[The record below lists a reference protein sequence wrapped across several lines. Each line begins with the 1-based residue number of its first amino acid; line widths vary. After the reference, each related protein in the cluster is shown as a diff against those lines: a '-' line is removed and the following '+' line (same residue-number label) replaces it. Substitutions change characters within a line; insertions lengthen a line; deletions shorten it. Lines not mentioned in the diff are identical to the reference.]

1 MSTAVKPILSFAP
14 KAAVLG
20 ALIAIVTQSADT
32 GPTALRAAESIPAAS
47 GTSSDGVGHP
57 HLRINGPKGKVTIDW
72 AGRGKLEWASSP
84 YGPWQA
90 VGDVEGA
97 FALEPSHAAAFFRV
111 RRSDDD
117 IHHAATWLLD
127 LLPPIGDEPKAF
139 DETLRDFLRIDVCAI
154 EPDGSCSNVVTLS
167 AADLRL
173 QNNFYHLDWSA
184 PTNLVGRDLRFRL
197 FVAGLEVDSFESAAH
212 GDSTLPIKFRVD
224 DHPRLRT
231 HVLHEQGFGAK
242 EVAAVLVNEF
252 ALDAPRAI
260 QVLFWDNYDAI
271 AVAEAL
277 RDVFHYA
284 AEATVQLLKSNGRST
299 EEATAVLKEVYGETA
314 SVAAQILQRAGYPC
328 LEVAVAV
335 SSVYQLP
342 FSEVLPIM
350 TAVGC
355 APAANCEYPP
365 PPPNETRLA
374 TANLLWFVD
383 TAFQPLPPLA
393 GHRDNFD
400 SSLLDFLVIDIFE
413 VADGSRTLAARIT
426 GDTGRGPERLSLH
439 PNFYKFVWKPGTTAA
454 GTTFEFR
461 YSVAGL
467 DLGFIP
473 VASENPGALPDQ
485 FRIDNHPVVRARV
498 LHHQQQPAGD
508 LATALRREFAL
519 RDDDMVRILFEENF
533 SPTEIG
539 EGLIDA
545 YNATPVEAANA
556 LRRARLGATTTLRML
571 ESAFGEANVTNNV
584 TTLRL
589 ASFTVPEVWRA
600 LEIVRL
606 LKDKDIEEI
615 LLAGGYAKDDVI
627 AALAPRLLA
636 KYACLID
643 KSGPTVYLHPAERY
657 FPSSLDWFLERASL
671 AATDGV
677 TTNRHSVTA
686 DGLMDKV
693 QELQTAG
700 ANQFWME
707 LPEAHRGGNLQ
718 GAKAYVHA
726 VRLKDLGMT
735 DLQFW
740 LFRAYNG
747 PGTIK
752 ASMSIDPIGGVCSG
766 DAVPGNVQPLGEH
779 TGDWE
784 GIFLRFDDATGEIVE
799 TYLSAHGAYPRTPA
813 ENLTFE
819 GTHPVFYASLNGHA
833 SYTGIGDNAH
843 AAFAVC
849 ESPFYFNVSLLNLTG
864 RGSNFVTYRAYDFVG
879 LDEAL
884 LDAPWMVFPGTWG
897 PGLPFNLTDDRKEEI
912 VRAAAGNCVDAV
924 RVAIP
929 IACSVVCAPF
939 SALFGFGYLPCFA
952 GCTIGAEVAVDPLL
966 EEFAP
971 MVVDEAFKDQT
982 SGTPTTPG
990 NKTTEWI
997 YFRYPGEK
1005 QLATNNILAPNPNF
1019 IANTVTVAVHV
1030 ASVLCED
1037 IEEHKDC
1044 ATPAPPQACTNV
1056 PSARVE
1062 LEVDGTRLPLL
1073 NVTTNA
1079 LGETIYLFSWDTTA
1093 FPDGSYTLR
1102 PSVFAGSG
1110 YRYQYPFGREVT
1122 LANNSVILT
1131 LAPSQPSIA
1140 EGGTFALN
1148 GTFTDPRTNQARIRI
1163 DWGDGQVETNE
1174 ITAPASGQDWPF
1186 TAQHLYADDNPTGTR
1201 KDTYPIQVSV
1211 LSSSV
1216 LANARTQVTVSNEP
1230 PRIGFLVASP
1240 PLVATGAPITA
1251 MLTFA
1256 DAPADTH
1263 NAVWEW
1269 GDGSAAGVLN
1279 AASPLSTS
1287 HVYTIPGVFSITNV
1301 LADDDRGSASAT
1313 LGYLVAHNSQN
1324 PGGAGVGQIDAV
1336 LCDTNQPPNC
1346 VTQAAQFGFV
1356 LDERTGFFQTRF
1368 VLPGL
1373 NVYATNYLTVTNT
1386 ADRIEAEGPC
1396 LVNGINNISVVL
1408 TNTFRDITEMYMT
1421 NGSMVVT
1428 NFMTNIVT
1436 RIETNTANF
1445 AFRILATDAP
1455 SNTFQLR
1462 LSARVGTND
1471 VAQTLETAPNQPVR
1485 SGAIVITR

>member
-1 MSTAVKPILSFAP
+1 MSTAVKAIVFTALKVSVCA
-14 KAAVLG
+14 
-20 ALIAIVTQSADT
+20 ALIIVATQLLDT
-32 GPTALRAAESIPAAS
+32 PTALRAAEGIPAAS
-47 GTSSDGVGHP
+47 GTLSVSVAHP
-57 HLRINGPKGKVTIDW
+57 HVALDGPKGGVTIHW
-72 AGRGKLEWASSP
+72 AGRGKLEWAPSP

-90 VGDVEGA
+90 IGDVDGL
-97 FALEPSHAAAFFRV
+97 FTVEPSRAVAFYRV
-111 RRSDDD
+111 KRSDDD
-117 IHHAATWLLD
+117 VHHAATWLLD
-127 LLPPIGDEPKAF
+127 LLPPLGDGPKAF
-139 DETLRDFLRIDVCAI
+139 DETLLDFLRIDVCAI

-173 QNNFYHLDWSA
+173 QNNFYHINWNA
-184 PTNLVGRDLRFRL
+184 PADLAGRDLRFRL
-197 FVAGLEVDSFESAAH
+197 SVAGLEVDTFERAAH
-212 GDSTLPIKFRVD
+212 GDSSLPIKFRVD

-231 HVLHEQGFGAK
+231 RVLHEQGFSAK
-242 EVAAVLVNEF
+242 EVAAVLASEF
-252 ALDAPRAI
+252 ALDAPRAV

-271 AVAEAL
+271 SVATAL
-277 RDVFHYA
+277 RDVFHYS
-284 AEATVQLLKSNGRST
+284 AEAATQLLKSNGRST
-299 EEATAVLKEVYGETA
+299 EEATGALKDVYDETA
-314 SVAAQILQRAGYPC
+314 NAAAQILQRTGYPC
-328 LEVAVAV
+328 LEIAVAV
-335 SSVYQLP
+335 SSIYQLA
-342 FSEVLPIM
+342 FSDVLPIM
-350 TAVGC
+350 TAIGC

-365 PPPNETRLA
+365 PPPDETRLA

-383 TAFQPLPPLA
+383 TSFQPLSPIA

-400 SSLLDFLVIDIFE
+400 SSLLDFLAINIFE
-413 VADGSRTLAARIT
+413 VAPDGSRALAAQIT
-426 GDTGRGPERLSLH
+426 SDKGRGSERLSLH
-439 PNFYKFVWKPGTTAA
+439 PNFYKFVWKPEETAS

-473 VASENPGALPDQ
+473 VASENTSALPDQ

-508 LATALRREFAL
+508 LATALRQEFAL
-519 RDDDMVRILFEENF
+519 RDDDMVRILYEENF
-533 SPTEIG
+533 SPAEIG
-539 EGLIDA
+539 AGLVAA
-545 YNATPVEAANA
+545 YNATPAEAANA
-556 LRRARLGATTTLRML
+556 LRRARLSAVTALRML
-571 ESAFGEANVTNNV
+571 ESAFGETNVTNNV
-584 TTLRL
+584 ATLRT

-636 KYACLID
+636 RYACLID

-657 FPSSLDWFLERASL
+657 FPASLDWFLERASL
-671 AATDGV
+671 TATDGV
-677 TTNRHSVTA
+677 VTNRHSVTA
-686 DGLMDKV
+686 DTMMEKV

-718 GAKAYVHA
+718 SAKAYVHA
-726 VRLKDLGMT
+726 RRLKDLGMT

-784 GIFLRFDDATGEIVE
+784 GIYLRFDDATGEIVE
-799 TYLSAHGAYPRTPA
+799 VYLSAHGAYPRTPA
-813 ENLTFE
+813 ANLTFE

-939 SALFGFGYLPCFA
+939 SALLGFGYLPCFA
-952 GCTIGAEVAVDPLL
+952 GCTAAGEIAVDPLI
-966 EEFAP
+966 ERFAP

-997 YFRYPGEK
+997 YFRYPGERP
-1005 QLATNNILAPNPNF
+1005 LATNNILAPNPNF
-1019 IANTVTVAVHV
+1019 IANTATVAVHV

-1044 ATPAPPQACTNV
+1044 ATPAPPQTCTNV
-1056 PSARVE
+1056 ASTRVQ
-1062 LEVDGTRLPLL
+1062 LEVAGTQLPLL
-1073 NVTTNA
+1073 SVTNVND
-1079 LGETIYLFSWDTTA
+1079 ETIYLFAWDTTA

-1102 PSVFAGSG
+1102 PSVFADSG
-1110 YRYQYPFGREVT
+1110 FRYQYPFGREVT

-1131 LAPSQPSIA
+1131 LSPSQPSIA
-1140 EGGTFALN
+1140 EGGTFVLN
-1148 GTFTDPRTNQARIRI
+1148 GTFTDPRTNQAHIRI
-1163 DWGDGQVETNE
+1163 DWGDGQIETNE
-1174 ITAPASGQDWPF
+1174 VTAPAAGQDWPF
-1186 TAQHLYADDNPTGTR
+1186 TAQHLYADDNPTDTR

-1211 LSSSV
+1211 ISSRG
-1216 LANARTQVTVSNEP
+1216 LANASTQVTVSNEP

-1240 PLVATGAPITA
+1240 PLVATGEAITGL
-1251 MLTFA
+1251 MTFA
-1256 DAPADTH
+1256 DSPSDTLT
-1263 NAVWEW
+1263 AIWQW
-1269 GDGSAAGVLN
+1269 GDGLSTTVAN

-1287 HVYTIPGVFSITNV
+1287 HVYNSPGVFTIANV
-1301 LADDDRGSASAT
+1301 LSDDDRGSATASV
-1313 LGYLVAHNSQN
+1313 GYLAAYNSQN
-1324 PGGAGVGQIDAV
+1324 PGGAGAGQIDAV

-1346 VTQAAQFGFV
+1346 VTQTANFGFV

-1396 LVNGINNISVVL
+1396 LVNGINNITVVL
-1408 TNTFRDITEMYMT
+1408 TNTFRDITQTYMT

-1428 NFMTNIVT
+1428 NFMTNIIT

-1445 AFRILATDAP
+1445 AFRLLATDAP

-1471 VAQTLETAPNQPVR
+1471 VAQTLETPANQPVR